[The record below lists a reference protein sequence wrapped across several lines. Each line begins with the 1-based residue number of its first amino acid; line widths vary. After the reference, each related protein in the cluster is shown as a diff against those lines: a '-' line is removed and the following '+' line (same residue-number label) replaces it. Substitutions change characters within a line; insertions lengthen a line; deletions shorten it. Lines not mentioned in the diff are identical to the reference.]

1 MDRQKRKILRISI
14 PEKEYE
20 QLRILAEQGIRTVPA
35 YSQQIILRYLRKVKR
50 GELEDGWGLNER
62 IDGANALYG

>member
-20 QLRILAEQGIRTVPA
+20 QLRILAEQGMRTVPA
-35 YSQQIILRYLRKVKR
+35 YSLQIILRYLRKVKR

-62 IDGANALYG
+62 VD

>member
-20 QLRILAEQGIRTVPA
+20 QLRILAEKGMRTVPA

-62 IDGANALYG
+62 VD

>member
-20 QLRILAEQGIRTVPA
+20 RLRILAEQGIRTVPA

-50 GELEDGWGLNER
+50 DGLEDGWGLNER
-62 IDGANALYG
+62 ID

>member
-35 YSQQIILRYLRKVKR
+35 
-50 GELEDGWGLNER
+50 
-62 IDGANALYG
+62 

>member
-20 QLRILAEQGIRTVPA
+20 QLRILAEQGMRTVPA
-35 YSQQIILRYLRKVKR
+35 YSQQIILRYLRKIKR

-62 IDGANALYG
+62 VDLTNALYG